1 MARTRPT
8 GTKPTVIRH
17 RRCDR
22 ISVWQDEQ
30 LRKALDECSARR
42 HRRFLRYRHAMIVR
56 RVDRQNAEYPA
67 GPTVHGDQ
75 DFYQWLE
82 TRNSSRG
89 FESHWSFTPMY
100 DSEVDDTPLPVRSA
114 EPCQRCRDNPRELRE
129 PFDSCSMCTTRDM
142 CYVQFR
148 NGKVIIAPNTED
160 RWSF

>member
-1 MARTRPT
+1 MARTRPS

-22 ISVWQDEQ
+22 ISVWQMEQ
-30 LRKALDECSARR
+30 QRKARDECSERR
-42 HRRFLRYRHAMIVR
+42 RRRFLCYLNAVIVR
-56 RVDRQNAEYPA
+56 RVVRHDAEYPA
-67 GPTVHGDQ
+67 GPAVHGDQ

-89 FESHWSFTPMY
+89 FESHWSFMPLYST
-100 DSEVDDTPLPVRSA
+100 DERPLPVRSA